1 MGKHRH
7 EPETLYRDIV
17 YGMRVRYLVPFSDEW
32 EAAQCPNGF
41 GLSGRMTA
49 RHGDPLAAGAVTV
62 VDLESRHALEVMSAE
77 VHRELAKMLAW
88 PNPVLDAPP
97 KPERTHELTVYYG
110 EFRKVSR
117 MVNTSAIT
125 RREDAFGVVSYEFT
139 GQFVEDDDPLT
150 DHVYAE
156 MQAGPNYFGPGLD
169 NLKGITRARR

>member
-7 EPETLYRDIV
+7 EPETLYRDTV
-17 YGMRVRYLVPFSDEW
+17 YGMRVRDLVPFSDGW

-62 VDLESRHALEVMSAE
+62 
-77 VHRELAKMLAW
+77 
-88 PNPVLDAPP
+88 
-97 KPERTHELTVYYG
+97 
-110 EFRKVSR
+110 
-117 MVNTSAIT
+117 
-125 RREDAFGVVSYEFT
+125 
-139 GQFVEDDDPLT
+139 DDPLT